1 MLKYERSSARKLS
14 NEFIRALGSKPNSC
28 CNWIQ
33 APTVQGLDLFH
44 RVIGEVDGLRVVN
57 RRNKEMVQYEKAEI
71 DLGFRYGLRQC
82 FRGRRGDNWHSIIL
96 SS

>member
-1 MLKYERSSARKLS
+1 MLKYARSCVRKLS
-14 NEFIRALGSKPNSC
+14 TEFIRALESKPNSC

-44 RVIGEVDGLRVVN
+44 RVIGEVDGLRVVT

-82 FRGRRGDNWHSIIL
+82 FRGRRGVNLHRLIL
-96 SS
+96 SR